1 MGPHPGHGS
10 LGEPLPLR
18 THSSPRTPEG
28 GLGFVFLP
36 PSSALSLLN
45 LYQFQ
50 IAWSEPAMA
59 GN

>member
-1 MGPHPGHGS
+1 MGPHTGLGS

-18 THSSPRTPEG
+18 THSSPRIPEG
-28 GLGFVFLP
+28 GLSFAFLP